1 MKMGI
6 YEVLF
11 KGMKK
16 GKILKNYNFF
26 INVIY
31 FIHHDTQTIIQNIFL
46 YSALFFQG
54 FYKMCGDH

>member
-46 YSALFFQG
+46 YSALFF
-54 FYKMCGDH
+54 